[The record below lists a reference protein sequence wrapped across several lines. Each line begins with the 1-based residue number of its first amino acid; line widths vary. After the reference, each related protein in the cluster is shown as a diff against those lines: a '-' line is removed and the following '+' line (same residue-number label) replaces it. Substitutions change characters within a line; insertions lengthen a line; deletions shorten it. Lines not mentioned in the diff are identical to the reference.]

1 MAVALEMK
9 SAHFLWREVGRIHGG
24 FVSGRRATRISLLA
38 SHALPSTLARMR
50 AQFDRL
56 HFAYQKTINDN
67 AYIRTLKKMLERER
81 QANALGDQA

>member
-1 MAVALEMK
+1 M
-9 SAHFLWREVGRIHGG
+9 
-24 FVSGRRATRISLLA
+24 RRAPPCSA
-38 SHALPSTLARMR
+38 GMPLPMMPARTR

-81 QANALGDQA
+81 QASAQGGQA

>member
-1 MAVALEMK
+1 MCDTHRLAPHSLPVT
-9 SAHFLWREVGRIHGG
+9 
-24 FVSGRRATRISLLA
+24 RART
-38 SHALPSTLARMR
+38 R

-81 QANALGDQA
+81 QANAPGGQA